1 MRALNLFCIILVIL
15 SIVTLFTIND
25 KVRSLNIKLGEMI
38 VELEKKNRSIKVL
51 NADWAML
58 NEPRRLKYL
67 GDIYLE
73 LHHSTSENYINL
85 DDIPLRVEYL
95 KRSSM
100 IIDKKEDEK

>member
-73 LHHSTSENYINL
+73 LHHSTTESYINL
-85 DDIPLRVEYL
+85 DDIPLKVEYL
-95 KRSSM
+95 RRSS
-100 IIDKKEDEK
+100 IKKNKKEDEK